1 MYDFK
6 FTRNNLSD
14 IHQTKIRTS
23 KFAIIGLGGVGGF
36 VFENLIRLGA
46 ENFIIFE
53 NDRFELSNFNRQIL
67 SDDEFLDQPKINS
80 ALARSKK
87 INSEIKIDYKNE
99 FNFDSNLEANILI
112 DCSDN
117 IQTRIISSRKCRLM
131 KIPYVFCSANDSRGI
146 ISVFID
152 ESFEDSFQIKPPFDN
167 YKKCSSILCPSAA
180 ISGSLGASM
189 AINYLIDKPLVRAPM
204 ALFFDLFSKDLFSL
218 VELK

>member
-87 INSEIKIDYKNE
+87 
-99 FNFDSNLEANILI
+99 
-112 DCSDN
+112 
-117 IQTRIISSRKCRLM
+117 
-131 KIPYVFCSANDSRGI
+131 
-146 ISVFID
+146 
-152 ESFEDSFQIKPPFDN
+152 
-167 YKKCSSILCPSAA
+167 
-180 ISGSLGASM
+180 
-189 AINYLIDKPLVRAPM
+189 
-204 ALFFDLFSKDLFSL
+204 
-218 VELK
+218 